1 MLRLTAFCLICWVI
15 LAAPAFAQLQGRFYL
30 DKNEFIAGEPV
41 YLHFEVTNVGKE
53 TTQIQTAYRYSF
65 CAGYQIKISDGSPPP
80 VRPSDGCALGGKG
93 GSCASSDAPLASGER
108 KTEDLL
114 LNDERDLSKP
124 GMYYIT
130 ATRVLPYGTASQVL
144 TSNGPKFLLTEHF
157 RIAIRR
163 GDEITLKAILHP
175 YIDDLAAKDQERN
188 SEAQI
193 VIGSVAPLFLEGKIL
208 EMLNSDSHRGFAM
221 GALRKMNT
229 ARSRKALAEVA
240 TKNGEWQE
248 QAIRYLG
255 EMGDRNYYPL
265 VLRAA
270 KTFEPGSNT
279 RQTAIRAAAELGKD
293 ESVPFLASLLQ
304 SHVKWNR
311 INAVQGMYES
321 ASRESVPYLIGLLLD
336 KDDFIAQMAAGTLVG
351 LTHRTP
357 VSGGPIERSKNPVA
371 QHPAWSRWWSL
382 LGSTA
387 PIYRPEDCGEVEP
400 LEEAP

>member
-1 MLRLTAFCLICWVI
+1 
-15 LAAPAFAQLQGRFYL
+15 
-30 DKNEFIAGEPV
+30 
-41 YLHFEVTNVGKE
+41 
-53 TTQIQTAYRYSF
+53 
-65 CAGYQIKISDGSPPP
+65 
-80 VRPSDGCALGGKG
+80 
-93 GSCASSDAPLASGER
+93 
-108 KTEDLL
+108 
-114 LNDERDLSKP
+114 
-124 GMYYIT
+124 
-130 ATRVLPYGTASQVL
+130 
-144 TSNGPKFLLTEHF
+144 
-157 RIAIRR
+157 
-163 GDEITLKAILHP
+163 
-175 YIDDLAAKDQERN
+175 
-188 SEAQI
+188 
-193 VIGSVAPLFLEGKIL
+193 
-208 EMLNSDSHRGFAM
+208 
-221 GALRKMNT
+221 
-229 ARSRKALAEVA
+229 
-240 TKNGEWQE
+240 
-248 QAIRYLG
+248 
-255 EMGDRNYYPL
+255 MGDRDYYPL

-270 KTFEPGSNT
+270 TSFEPGSNT